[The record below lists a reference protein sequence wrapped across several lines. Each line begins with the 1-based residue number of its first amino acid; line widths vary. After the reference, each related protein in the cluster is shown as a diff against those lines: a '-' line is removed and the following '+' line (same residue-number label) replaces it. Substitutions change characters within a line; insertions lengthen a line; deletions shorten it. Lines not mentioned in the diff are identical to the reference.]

1 MQLNKVMNL
10 AKSIEEIRADFPIL
24 STKAHGKPLI
34 YLDNGA
40 TTQKPLQVIRTME
53 ELYRTTN
60 ANVHR
65 GVHYLSDRVSERY
78 EAARETVRAFIN
90 ASAREEIIFT
100 AGTTASIN
108 AVAYSFGERFVGEGD
123 EILISGME
131 HHANIV
137 PWQMLCERKKAK
149 LKIIPFSDEGILDL
163 EAYRRLLTDQTRIVA
178 VTHVSNVLGTVN
190 PVREIV
196 AEAHQHGIPVLVDG
210 AQGIQHGLVDVT
222 DLDCDFYVFSGHK
235 VYGPNGIGVLYGKA
249 DMLNELPPYQGGGDM
264 VANVTFEKTTYNVL
278 PFKFEAGTTNFTGAI
293 GLAAALDYLSLLGR
307 EAVAEREQA
316 LLTLATAGLSYID
329 GVRIYGTAPY
339 KVSVISFLPGT
350 IHQYD
355 AGMILDKMGIA
366 VRTGTHCAQPL
377 MERYG
382 ISGNIRASIAFYNT
396 EEEIEALV
404 KGVRKVTEMFA

>member
-1 MQLNKVMNL
+1 MQL

-24 STKAHGKPLI
+24 STMAHGKPLV

-40 TTQKPLQVIRTME
+40 TTQKPLQVINVME

-78 EAARETVRAFIN
+78 EAARETARAFIN
-90 ASAREEIIFT
+90 ARSREEIIFT

-108 AVAYSFGERFVGEGD
+108 AVAFSFGERYVREGD

-137 PWQMLCERKKAK
+137 PWQMLCERKRAK
-149 LKIIPFSDEGILDL
+149 LKIIPFSDEGVLDI
-163 EAYRRLLTDQTRIVA
+163 EAYRTLLTERTRIVA

-190 PVREIV
+190 PVKEIV
-196 AEAHQHGIPVLVDG
+196 AEAHRHGIPVLVDG

-293 GLAAALDYLSLLGR
+293 GLAAALDYLSALGR
-307 EAVAEREQA
+307 EAVAQREQS
-316 LLTLATAGLSYID
+316 LLALATAGLSSIE
-329 GVRIYGTAPY
+329 GLRIYGTAPH

-396 EEEIEALV
+396 EDEVEALV
-404 KGVRKVTEMFA
+404 KGVRRVTEMFV